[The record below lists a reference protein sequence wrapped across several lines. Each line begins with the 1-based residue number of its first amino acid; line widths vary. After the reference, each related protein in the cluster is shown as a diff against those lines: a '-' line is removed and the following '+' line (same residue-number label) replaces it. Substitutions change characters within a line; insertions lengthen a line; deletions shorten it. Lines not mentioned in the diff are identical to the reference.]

1 MNVAVAEEFKD
12 LIKIVP
18 SDFAYKAR
26 CPTCDT
32 ILLWF
37 DPTSGFGTRILTAL
51 CKECGVFYQIHIEKK
66 WVGSD
71 PCDKC
76 LNCACCCIEAE
87 RWLRTF

>member
-1 MNVAVAEEFKD
+1 MNVVVPEEFKD

-18 SDFAYKAR
+18 PDFAYKAR

-37 DPTSGFGTRILTAL
+37 DPTSGFGTRVLTAL

-66 WVGSD
+66 WFGSG
-71 PCDKC
+71 PCDLC
-76 LNCACCCIEAE
+76 LNCACCCVEAE
-87 RWLRTF
+87 RWMRT